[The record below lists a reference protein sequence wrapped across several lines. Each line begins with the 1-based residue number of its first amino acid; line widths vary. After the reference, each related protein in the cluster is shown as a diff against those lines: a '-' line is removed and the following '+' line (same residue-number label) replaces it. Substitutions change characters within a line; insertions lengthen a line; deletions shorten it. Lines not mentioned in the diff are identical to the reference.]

1 MGYMKRNP
9 PTSKPRPKAGPLPP
23 KSLEDRVK
31 ELEIAVQSWKD
42 NADFWHKETRSNR
55 FRQIAVDTQRQLSKA
70 RKILEE
76 LLVFENHIDP
86 RVLSTNSSINREL
99 LEPFSEA
106 RIFLKETDDSLDIPE
121 DDSEA

>member
-23 KSLEDRVK
+23 KSSEDRIK

-76 LLVFENHIDP
+76 LLVFENYIDP
-86 RVLSTNSSINREL
+86 HVLSTNSSII
-99 LEPFSEA
+99 EPFSEA